1 MFKRSKSPDGFQRR
15 VFKGKVRKG
24 VTVCMTRSWTFFRLI
39 DGEVIRWYF
48 WSHDHQPS
56 GFNRSVVFKGFPG
69 GTSAKEPTC
78 QCRRCKRWGFDPWV
92 RKSPWWRIWQPTP
105 LFLPGKSHQQRSLAG
120 YNPWGGKESD
130 TTEHP
135 HTYTH
140 IHSFIRKKTHCQ
152 IIHQESLV
160 SKEYRSRIQG
170 KVRVTCSN

>member
-1 MFKRSKSPDGFQRR
+1 MDREAWCAAIRGVAKSPTRLSDWNELNWTDRSKGLTRWHS
-15 VFKGKVRKG
+15 GKE
-24 VTVCMTRSWTFFRLI
+24 S
-39 DGEVIRWYF
+39 
-48 WSHDHQPS
+48 
-56 GFNRSVVFKGFPG
+56 
-69 GTSAKEPTC
+69 TC